1 MPPSLL
7 GRPLR
12 RAGRRRRIG
21 APRRERRWTEAPNP
35 HRRAGQVSREGP
47 RTARPSKGEIA
58 TPQERGRLPPIS
70 TNEEGH
76 RDRRFLRR
84 RPHAAL
90 RAEPGQFQAYTGRSS
105 GKRAVQGGG
114 SDWFSG
120 SVGTAGAGRT
130 PDRARL
136 SAWLKPAPRAVDGG
150 SLDPPERP
158 ASAGRSVLAANRSSS
173 GDAPAL
179 ESLVPGAVPRFALVH
194 SRK

>member
-1 MPPSLL
+1 L
-7 GRPLR
+7 GRP
-12 RAGRRRRIG
+12 GG
-21 APRRERRWTEAPNP
+21 KGDGPRRPIRTAEQGKSLAK
-35 HRRAGQVSREGP
+35 GP